1 MLCFVNSVTGGNEGR
16 KVADTTLE
24 TSEAPRR
31 VFERIV
37 LRRGSLRGLG
47 QRCGRSTM
55 WIWRQLRQNKG
66 IDMVKTGKVLDQ
78 LGVPVRFFYEEIL
91 DQTPEYD
98 PAWLLEHYR
107 ENNGIP
113 RDPFL
118 AEVHDR
124 LLGLLDHPSGPGSR
138 RCRTEIDALEEQ
150 RNFDRAAAKRSLEAL
165 GRVLLERCESEI
177 QNRQPVQRGVVADLT
192 HVFLVWSGVQRT
204 RGHRDDSVDG
214 YRLAY
219 RLAIRCRDQHLQG
232 YFFHLVSNLLLE
244 LGQPS
249 HALRFSEQ
257 AGAIF
262 QQIRGRD
269 LLAQSLIHTS
279 SALRALGRHDES
291 RYKAVAALRIA
302 PRDATRAR
310 VAAWTRLANIALMRN
325 KLRSALGKLSRAK
338 KLVSGPSYIAAF
350 LAWREAAV
358 FAKLGRQTEAAA
370 GFKSAIDL
378 FEKHGQP
385 LDVAFVVVD
394 LAEMLM
400 SSGRFAETLVIARA
414 LTPTIE
420 KLSANAQAWAL
431 WLDLVALILQG
442 SRDTSLAHVVMLR
455 KALET
460 ADPKI
465 RLQLNS

>member
-1 MLCFVNSVTGGNEGR
+1 M
-16 KVADTTLE
+16 ADTTLE
-24 TSEAPRR
+24 TYEAPRR

-124 LLGLLDHPSGPGSR
+124 LLSLLDHPAVAGGKR
-138 RCRTEIDALEEQ
+138 RRAEIDTLEEQ
-150 RNFDRAAAKRSLEAL
+150 RNFDRATAKRGLEEM
-165 GRVLLERCESEI
+165 GRVLLESCEVQI
-177 QNRQPVQRGVVADLT
+177 QNRKPILRGVLADLT
-192 HVFLVWSGVQRT
+192 HVLIIWSGVQRT

-219 RLAIRCRDQHLQG
+219 RLAIRCRDQQILG
-232 YFFHLVSNLLLE
+232 SFFHFVSNLLLE

-302 PRDATRAR
+302 PRHAVRAR
-310 VAAWTRLANIALMRN
+310 VAAWHRLANIAMFR
-325 KLRSALGKLSRAK
+325 KKYRSALGKLSRAK

-358 FAKLGRQTEAAA
+358 LAKLGRQTEAAA
-370 GFKSAIDL
+370 GFRSAIDL
-378 FEKHGQP
+378 FEEYGQP

-394 LAEMLM
+394 LAEVLM
-400 SSGRFAETLVIARA
+400 TSGRFAETLVVARA
-414 LTPTIE
+414 LTPTFE

-431 WLDLVALILQG
+431 WLDLMALILQG
-442 SRDTSLAHVVMLR
+442 SRETSLAHVVMLR